1 MKLRRRPAADGVV
14 PKIEAKPTAAFR
26 FIASGLARTAQVS
39 LREANTSLQIPFE
52 MFSSVAM
59 TTRSSD
65 SRLFI
70 VDSAGKTFTDIEQ
83 FEGTYYKAT
92 SWKPLGLKGF
102 RQKHRY

>member
-1 MKLRRRPAADGVV
+1 
-14 PKIEAKPTAAFR
+14 
-26 FIASGLARTAQVS
+26 
-39 LREANTSLQIPFE
+39 
-52 MFSSVAM
+52 M

-83 FEGTYYKAT
+83 LEGTYYKAT